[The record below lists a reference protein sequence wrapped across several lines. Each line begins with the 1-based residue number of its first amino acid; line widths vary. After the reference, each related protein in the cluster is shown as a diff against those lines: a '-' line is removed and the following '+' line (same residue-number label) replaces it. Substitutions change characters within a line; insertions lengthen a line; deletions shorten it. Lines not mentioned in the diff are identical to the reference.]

1 MPWAFTLGAVSSRF
15 IIVHS
20 TVCHREIF
28 DPTVWEKSP
37 MRNIREMVLTF
48 LVAVVCLAAPFAFA
62 QDQRSGAVIFENVR
76 IFHGTRGQ
84 ISGPSNVLVV
94 GNVISKISGAAIA
107 DPANMTVLR
116 IPGNGRT
123 LMPGLID
130 NHWHTMLA
138 RPTPAQAIEGD
149 LGYTN
154 LLAGVE
160 AQATLMRGFT
170 TVRDLGGPSFGLKRA
185 IDEGLVP
192 GPRIYPSGAMITIT
206 GGHGDFR
213 SASELPRRLGGPL
226 SRMETIGGS
235 MVADSPD
242 EVRVRARE
250 QLMLGAS
257 QIKLTAGGGVASP
270 HSPLDVA
277 TFTEDELR
285 AAVQAAENWGTYVT
299 VHAYTPVAIQRAIAA
314 GVKVI
319 EHGHLM
325 DEATAELMAKKGIWL
340 SFQPFTD
347 DEAAAPLPPANRVR
361 QLQVFSGTERTIELA
376 KKYKLK
382 MAFGTDLLFSPAAA
396 ARQNAELVKMLKWY
410 SAPELLVM
418 ATGTNAD
425 LLKLSGPRDP
435 YPGNLGVVEEGAL
448 ADLLLVDGDPL
459 ANLNLVADPQRN
471 FLVIMKDGKI
481 YKNSLR

>member
-1 MPWAFTLGAVSSRF
+1 M
-15 IIVHS
+15 
-20 TVCHREIF
+20 
-28 DPTVWEKSP
+28 EKSP

-62 QDQRSGAVIFENVR
+62 QDQRSGAVLFENVR
-76 IFHGTRGQ
+76 IFNGTRGQ

-347 DEAAAPLPPANRVR
+347 DETAAPLPAANRVR